1 VTLGEDGDLRRQM
14 GAKARARAVERF
26 DWRNSVRDMVTIY
39 RRVSEK

>member
-1 VTLGEDGDLRRQM
+1 M

-26 DWRNSVRDMVTIY
+26 DWRNSVGDMVTIY